1 MSSINDY
8 IKKAKVVSYCL
19 TRFLDSTE
27 SSNLRKVKDPTI
39 KVFYNGGYSEAE
51 RVRAFI
57 IDKKEQD
64 PEINEF
70 EIGIVKLIPTS
81 DIREITHRHVL
92 GTIMSFGIKRELIGD
107 IIVKEE
113 EIYIFVVIDIIE
125 FLLENIKEINKIK
138 VDVQREDICN
148 FINDEKEETKL
159 INVASLRLDA
169 VISKVLNLSRTKAVE
184 IIEKGL
190 VQINH
195 IECENISYFLK
206 CNDLISVRHFGRI
219 QIIDVVNKTKKDRL
233 VLEVCIKH

>member
-57 IDKKEQD
+57 IDKKEQE

-107 IIVKEE
+107 IIVKKE

-138 VDVQREDICN
+138 N
-148 FINDEKEETKL
+148 N
-159 INVASLRLDA
+159 
-169 VISKVLNLSRTKAVE
+169 LNQYLNE
-184 IIEKGL
+184 
-190 VQINH
+190 
-195 IECENISYFLK
+195 
-206 CNDLISVRHFGRI
+206 
-219 QIIDVVNKTKKDRL
+219 NKTEYESKLKNVKNIGFVEPKFEYSGACAGCGETAYLKNLTQLFNNEVIKNGLKWYEKIWVNCLNCSDD
-233 VLEVCIKH
+233 VCICKYFWVWA